1 MEDKYTLREVQIR
14 VNQNLTVVAA
24 VESVSAIKKLL
35 EALSAENLSPQFV
48 ENKAESR
55 DDDKKKMVVDD
66 TPASRLEMKSSIPAG
81 SLLKSNILA
90 FKDGAPQL
98 LRPNAF
104 KNTTEAVLALVFAV
118 ESGLK
123 IPKIDY
129 ESFKGLFESQNIK
142 SGSPL
147 SMLLNNLKNSGYL
160 DKKAYD
166 TDRTVVLS
174 ARGEQKAIEVLQ
186 GAGAKKT

>member
-1 MEDKYTLREVQIR
+1 
-14 VNQNLTVVAA
+14 VAA

-123 IPKIDY
+123 SPKIDY